1 MSVEFSGSP
10 TKLFE
15 QVIMRLPHPLLVCPI
30 IVASLGVAPAFAQA
44 PTPTPLSATM
54 IVDEAVREV
63 RKHRRS
69 YDEATRQ
76 VLSEAEKK
84 LNEEV
89 NRLLQAGQGNL
100 DQALAIRQMIGNLAP
115 TVTKRA
121 DAPMPEAVISPPP
134 MEKWVIGKWTGA
146 NTPHI
151 IGFSGDGAFEEIGKT
166 ADATNVFGAWKSL
179 RQGYIDV
186 DVANGNRWEIRRCG
200 PNAMAVVVSDP
211 QNKQRGDGIVLFRV
225 LDPVVGNWKWFN
237 GAIHELWGDGQ
248 VKDRPGAF
256 WKAVDPTARKYLFSW
271 QGGEVVDTLVLSPD
285 GMSLKGTN
293 NKGVQVSAER
303 VR

>member
-1 MSVEFSGSP
+1 MNAPRRLVVFLIMFASP
-10 TKLFE
+10 NAE
-15 QVIMRLPHPLLVCPI
+15 
-30 IVASLGVAPAFAQA
+30 PAFAQE

-63 RKHRRS
+63 RKHRRT

-100 DQALAIRQMIGNLAP
+100 NQALAIRQMIGDLAP

-121 DAPMPEAVISPPP
+121 DAPMPVAVINPPP

-151 IGFSGDGAFEEIGKT
+151 IGFREDGGFEEIGKT
-166 ADATNVFGAWKSL
+166 ADATNVFGAWKSV

-285 GMSLKGTN
+285 GLTLRGKNDS
-293 NKGVQVSAER
+293 GVEVTAER